1 MDPDPGNDEDQV
13 SFREPH
19 RGARR
24 RIAVADLPG
33 DLDLTLD
40 WQPETDLTVAR
51 VDDEISDHALIGR
64 GGQVHVIP
72 ASESWPV
79 RDVKSILKNG

>member
-1 MDPDPGNDEDQV
+1 MKIKSHSESHIVELEDGSRWQI
-13 SFREPH
+13 F
-19 RGARR
+19 
-24 RIAVADLPG
+24 PG

-79 RDVKSILKNG
+79 RNVKSILKNG